1 MTCALLVDAEGV
13 DCAWSVFVCAEGCLD
28 YVTIIAAP
36 VTATSG
42 MRFLVRSDDCI
53 DEGM

>member
-1 MTCALLVDAEGV
+1 MRSLLVDVEGV
-13 DCAWSVFVCAEGCLD
+13 VCAWFVCAEGCLD

-42 MRFLVRSDDCI
+42 MRFLVRP
-53 DEGM
+53 